1 MNPKN
6 ITINEV
12 LRHSM
17 HDFLNN
23 MHLIQM
29 NLDMGRPE
37 EAKQLIHRYSQ
48 KCAQFFDLNNLGLLK
63 TNEWLQTFPI
73 TYSQMTLEIQTSM
86 AKRGL
91 EMFDYELES
100 ILDRFVQAIY
110 PKLQGYQ
117 EQILKVHI
125 LSDELLEVIIEVNGD
140 WSPFSWI
147 EYSNHEL
154 FTIERL
160 NNTEGY
166 LQFKLVAKE
175 RLE

>member
-6 ITINEV
+6 ISINEV

-17 HDFLNN
+17 HDFLNH

-29 NLDMGRPE
+29 NLDIGRPE
-37 EAKQLIHRYSQ
+37 EAKQLIHRYSK

-73 TYSQMTLEIQTSM
+73 TYGQMTLEIQTSVS
-86 AKRGL
+86 KRGL
-91 EMFDYELES
+91 EMFDYELEN
-100 ILDRFVQAIY
+100 ILDCFVRTIY

-125 LSDELLEVIIEVNGD
+125 HSNELLEVIIEVNGD
-140 WSPFSWI
+140 WSPFTWI

-154 FTIERL
+154 FTMERL
-160 NNTEGY
+160 NNTVGY